1 MIGINSQQW
10 KGVFDKLD
18 EDIVNSAA
26 ERFSSDDADE
36 DPSQYSADS
45 RPREYKNISRKSKR
59 GGLFIGIGS
68 VVAAA
73 AITGIVLVRNLPA
86 RQEVTPLCEGA
97 SLKSASATT
106 TAATLGIEDAAEFV
120 SSFTVGS
127 AGVIS
132 GIPTELSME
141 LFNNVFYGTW
151 SGENGLVNLCYSA
164 NSAFGDDYTC
174 TGIESLPDGC
184 YMGAQSGSQYDL
196 WFVPADSAET
206 LYIYRNV
213 TLINGVVQYDN
224 GTIACESTDK
234 LVSAGTTPDEYPALG
249 YFGKLKLA
257 EDLGM
262 TADALFSKVTLDTY
276 EGSDAGEAHWFRTEK
291 YSSPWDKVVLK
302 EKTDVSIV
310 MSMAF
315 TQSDNDARTMYFDM
329 YWFQTDDVTW
339 KMQDV
344 KKSRDVFAMTAD
356 DLRVTLSTGDLDI
369 FEMYY
374 SGTWT
379 SDTDEIILNYSSDI
393 FDSSNTCGGFYAGE
407 DGWCMYKIVKSMSDD
422 SDAYYTQVYFI
433 PYDDPFTM
441 YLYEPDIFGYTGRD
455 NYLAEYTR
463 TDSGLEELDMSHM
476 SWLGLQRWIIDA
488 GSTADEN
495 SLAKAV
501 YSAFSDIGNE
511 NSNAGNY
518 NGSGD
523 PFEGYVIEELSTGK
537 YRLTFQLFD
546 QENQSQWVSV
556 VLEKTSSEWEVL
568 PVDGITA
575 DSDG

>member
-1 MIGINSQQW
+1 MNSQQW
-10 KGVFDKLD
+10 KDVLDKLD
-18 EDIVNSAA
+18 EDIVDSAA
-26 ERFSSDDADE
+26 ERFSSADADE
-36 DPSQYSADS
+36 DPSQYPADG

-73 AITGIVLVRNLPA
+73 AITGVVLVRNLPA
-86 RQEVTPLCEGA
+86 RQEPTPLSEGA
-97 SLKSASATT
+97 CLKSASATT
-106 TAATLGIEDAAEFV
+106 TAAALEIEEAEELV
-120 SSFTVGS
+120 SSFTMGS
-127 AGVIS
+127 SGVIS
-132 GIPTELSME
+132 TIPAEFSME
-141 LFNNVFYGTW
+141 LFNDVFYGTW
-151 SGENGLVNLCYSA
+151 SGENGLENLCYSA

-174 TGIESLPDGC
+174 TGIERMPDGC

-196 WFVPADSAET
+196 WFVPADSTET

-213 TLINGVVQYDN
+213 TLIDGVVQYDN
-224 GTIACESTDK
+224 GTIACESIDK
-234 LVSAGTTPDEYPALG
+234 LVSAGTTPDEYPVMG

-276 EGSDAGEAHWFRTEK
+276 EGSDAGEAHWFRAEK

-329 YWFQTDDVTW
+329 YWFRTDDITW
-339 KMQDV
+339 AMQDV
-344 KKSRDVFAMTAD
+344 KKSSDVFAMTAD
-356 DLRVTLSTGDLDI
+356 DLRVTLNTSDLDI

-379 SDTDEIILNYSSDI
+379 SDTDEIVLNYSSDI
-393 FDSSNTCGGFYAGE
+393 FDCSNTCGGFYAGE
-407 DGWCMYKIVKSMSDD
+407 DGWCMYKIVESTTSED
-422 SDAYYTQVYFI
+422 SDEYYTQVYFI
-433 PYDDPFTM
+433 PYGDPFTM
-441 YLYEPDIFGYTGRD
+441 YLYEPDIFGYTGHE

-463 TDSGLEELDMSHM
+463 TDSGLDELDTSHM
-476 SWLGLQRWIIDA
+476 SWLGLQRWIIDT

-495 SLAKAV
+495 SLAKTV

-511 NSNAGNY
+511 YGSADNY

-523 PFEGYVIEELSTGK
+523 LFEGYVIEELSTGK

-546 QENQSQWVSV
+546 QENKSQWVSV
-556 VLEKTSSEWEVL
+556 VLEKAGSEWEVL
-568 PVDGITA
+568 PVDGIKADTA
-575 DSDG
+575 G

>member
-1 MIGINSQQW
+1 
-10 KGVFDKLD
+10 
-18 EDIVNSAA
+18 
-26 ERFSSDDADE
+26 
-36 DPSQYSADS
+36 
-45 RPREYKNISRKSKR
+45 
-59 GGLFIGIGS
+59 
-68 VVAAA
+68 
-73 AITGIVLVRNLPA
+73 
-86 RQEVTPLCEGA
+86 
-97 SLKSASATT
+97 
-106 TAATLGIEDAAEFV
+106 
-120 SSFTVGS
+120 
-127 AGVIS
+127 
-132 GIPTELSME
+132 ME
-141 LFNNVFYGTW
+141 LFNDVFYGTW

-213 TLINGVVQYDN
+213 TLNDGVVQYDN

-234 LVSAGTTPDEYPALG
+234 LVSAGTTPDEYPVMG

-276 EGSDAGEAHWFRTEK
+276 EGSDAGEAHWFRTER

-315 TQSDNDARTMYFDM
+315 TQSGNDARTMYFDM
-329 YWFQTDDVTW
+329 YWSQTDDATW
-339 KMQDV
+339 TMQDV
-344 KKSRDVFAMTAD
+344 RKSRDVFAMTAD

-556 VLEKTSSEWEVL
+556 VLEKTGSEWEVL

-575 DSDG
+575 DTDG